1 MDEVIADDE
10 IIETESTAEVVPP
23 AAEISETVKESSFP
37 AVLCLLYFLFL
48 LLTTPK
54 FRIEFLRLIESMEK

>member
-10 IIETESTAEVVPP
+10 IIETESTAEAP

-54 FRIEFLRLIESMEK
+54 LRIEFLRLIESMEK